1 MNLAR
6 NRRTTPP
13 LFSHTLP
20 EFGLMPHSSPSRRLT
35 SLRRGAMLPLIAVC
49 LVILFCSV
57 VIGIDIARMHTT
69 RSELRTATD
78 AAARAGAEA
87 LGRLQSREAA
97 ISAAI
102 QLASLNEVAG
112 RPLTLTASQIQV
124 GRTVITA
131 GSTTEFQPDVQ
142 PFNAVRVVGERT
154 ANSSDGSI
162 GLFFGGMFGVNQ
174 FQPIQAA
181 TACRL
186 DRDISLVLDI
196 SGSMAT
202 GGRMTG
208 LKNAVDIFL
217 NELVATPHIERV
229 SLVVYSTSAQR
240 PLALTE
246 NLNQIHTTL
255 APIQANG
262 MTAIG
267 LGLQAGLDSIRND
280 PLARPFAEKTVIV
293 MTDGHHNTGISPLTV
308 VNSAGATTV
317 HTVTFGSGANQ
328 AMMQDLAR
336 RGNGIHLHANSNQ
349 QLAEAFR
356 DIARQLS
363 VMLVE

>member
-1 MNLAR
+1 MTRLELMLHPLTIH
-6 NRRTTPP
+6 RR
-13 LFSHTLP
+13 
-20 EFGLMPHSSPSRRLT
+20 SSN
-35 SLRRGAMLPLIAVC
+35 RRGAMLPLIAVC

-97 ISAAI
+97 VAAAI

-112 RPLTLTASQIQV
+112 RPLTLSASQIQV
-124 GRTVITA
+124 GRTIITA
-131 GSTTEFQPDVQ
+131 GATTEFQPDVL

-154 ANSSDGSI
+154 SNSSDGSI
-162 GLFFGGMFGVNQ
+162 GLFFGGMFGVTQ
-174 FQPIQAA
+174 FEPIQAA

-186 DRDISLVLDI
+186 DRDIALVLDI
-196 SGSMAT
+196 SGSMAS
-202 GGRMTG
+202 GGRMAG

-217 NELVATPHIERV
+217 EELVATPHIERV
-229 SLVVYSTSAQR
+229 SLIVYSTTAQR
-240 PLALTE
+240 PLELTE
-246 NLNQIHTTL
+246 NLAQIRQTL
-255 APIQANG
+255 LPIPANG

-267 LGLQAGLDSIRND
+267 LGLQSGLDSVRND

-308 VNSAGATTV
+308 ANTAGATTI

-328 AMMQDLAR
+328 SMMQDLAR

>member
-1 MNLAR
+1 MQRDLSFPVFR
-6 NRRTTPP
+6 
-13 LFSHTLP
+13 
-20 EFGLMPHSSPSRRLT
+20 SSRA
-35 SLRRGAMLPLIAVC
+35 GAMLPLIAVC

-57 VIGIDIARMHTT
+57 VIGIDVARMHAT
-69 RSELRTATD
+69 RAELRTATD

-87 LGRLQSREAA
+87 LGRLQTREAA
-97 ISAAI
+97 VTAAI
-102 QLASLNEVAG
+102 QLASLNKVGG
-112 RPLTLTASQIQV
+112 RPLTLRPSQIQV
-124 GRTVITA
+124 GRTVLTS
-131 GSTTEFQPDVQ
+131 GQTNQFQPDVM
-142 PFNAVRVVGERT
+142 PFNAVRVIGERGS
-154 ANSSDGSI
+154 ASADGSVS
-162 GLFFGGMFGVNQ
+162 LFFGGMFGVRE

-196 SGSMAT
+196 SGSMSD

-208 LKNAVDIFL
+208 LKNAVRIFL
-217 NELVATPHIERV
+217 DELAATPHVERV
-229 SLVVYSTSAQR
+229 SLVVYSTTASK
-240 PLALTE
+240 PLSLTE
-246 NLNQIHTTL
+246 NLPLVRQTL
-255 APIQANG
+255 EPYQPNG

-267 LGLQAGLDSIRND
+267 LGLQAGLNSVRND
-280 PLARPFAEKTVIV
+280 SLARPFAEKTVLV

-308 VNSAGATTV
+308 AQTAGATTI

-328 AMMQDLAR
+328 TMMRDLAR
-336 RGNGIHLHANSNQ
+336 LGNGIHLHANSNQ

>member
-1 MNLAR
+1 ML
-6 NRRTTPP
+6 NRSRSSAAQWQRT
-13 LFSHTLP
+13 
-20 EFGLMPHSSPSRRLT
+20 
-35 SLRRGAMLPLIAVC
+35 GAMLPMIAVC

-57 VIGIDIARMHTT
+57 VIGIDIARMHAT
-69 RSELRTATD
+69 RAELRTATD

-87 LGRLQSREAA
+87 LGRLQTKEAA
-97 ISAAI
+97 VAAAI

-112 RPLTLTASQIQV
+112 RPLTLRADQIQV
-124 GRTVITA
+124 GRTVV
-131 GSTTEFQPDVQ
+131 TTGATNQFQADAM
-142 PFNAVRVVGERT
+142 PFNAVRIVGDRRAT
-154 ANSSDGSI
+154 SADGSI
-162 GLFFGGMFGVNQ
+162 SLFFGGMFGVNE
-174 FQPIQAA
+174 FQPVQSA

-196 SGSMAT
+196 SGSMST

-208 LKNAVDIFL
+208 LKNAVRIFL
-217 NELVATPHIERV
+217 DELAATPHTERV
-229 SLVVYSTSAQR
+229 SLVVYSTAAQK
-240 PLALTE
+240 PLSMTE
-246 NLNQIHTTL
+246 NLPLIRQTL
-255 APIQANG
+255 QPYQPDG

-267 LGLQAGLDSIRND
+267 LGLQMGLDSVRND
-280 PLARPFAEKTVIV
+280 SLARPFAEKTVIV

-308 VNSAGATTV
+308 ANTAGATTI

-336 RGNGIHLHANSNQ
+336 RGSGIHLHANNNQ

-356 DIARQLS
+356 QIARQLS